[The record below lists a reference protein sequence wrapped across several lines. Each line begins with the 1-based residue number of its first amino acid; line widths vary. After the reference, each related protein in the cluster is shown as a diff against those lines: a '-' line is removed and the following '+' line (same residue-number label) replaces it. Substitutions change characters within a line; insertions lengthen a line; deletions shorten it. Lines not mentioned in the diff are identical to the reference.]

1 MTIPLRGSLADAA
14 VLAALL
20 VLVVRPLVAGPLLG
34 AFGLGRS
41 GSLFGVWGGLK
52 GAVPILLGS
61 LPIARG
67 LAQGERLFAL
77 VGLVVVFS
85 LLVQGLTLGRLARRL
100 GI

>member
-1 MTIPLRGSLADAA
+1 
-14 VLAALL
+14 
-20 VLVVRPLVAGPLLG
+20 VLVIRPLVAGPVL
-34 AFGLGRS
+34 AVSGLGRA
-41 GSLFGVWGGLK
+41 GSVFGVWGGLK

-67 LAQGERLFAL
+67 LADGNRLFAL